1 MPVPVPAT
9 QTPAPRR
16 LLRDVVYDKMYTAI
30 IDGTLELGERLNDDE
45 LVNWL
50 GVSRTPVREAIAKLA
65 DQALVD
71 IEANRYTR
79 VIQPTYDEFVDTI
92 QTGYDVWALVV
103 RRGVPALNAAQKKEV
118 GTILAARGKAFSG
131 HKPEDIDALV
141 RMNDLFLE
149 ASGSSSLTRLWAAT
163 GPRIL
168 LLIRRA
174 LAAGIYPWDTAATTT
189 EALQKAVTAG
199 DGDKAGELIA
209 GQVATFGDY
218 FDEVR
223 ANGLFPALPV
233 RH

>member
-16 LLRDVVYDKMYTAI
+16 LLRDVVYDKMYSAI

-79 VIQPTYDEFVDTI
+79 VIQPTYDEFVDTLE
-92 QTGYDVWALVV
+92 TGYDVWSLVA
-103 RRGVPALNAAQKKEV
+103 RRGVPALTAAQKKEI
-118 GTILAARGKAFSG
+118 GTILTNRSKAFAA
-131 HKPEDIDALV
+131 HEEEDLDGIV
-141 RMNDLFLE
+141 RLNEIFLE
-149 ASGSSSLTRLWAAT
+149 AAGSTSLTRLWAAT

-168 LLIRRA
+168 LLVRRTSA
-174 LAAGIYPWDTAATTT
+174 LGLFPWEPAVAFSD
-189 EALQKAVTAG
+189 ALRKAVDSGDGVTAG
-199 DGDKAGELIA
+199 ELVA
-209 GQVATFGDY
+209 GQTATFGEY

-223 ANGLFPALPV
+223 ANGVFPANPV